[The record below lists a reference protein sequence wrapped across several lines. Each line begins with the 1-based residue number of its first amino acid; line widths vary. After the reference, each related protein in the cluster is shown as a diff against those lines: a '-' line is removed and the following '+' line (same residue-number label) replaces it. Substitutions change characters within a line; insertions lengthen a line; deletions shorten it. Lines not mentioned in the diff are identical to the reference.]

1 MIATFVQDGEAID
14 YTPATDVAAGD
25 VVVQEDLIGVAK
37 LDIPAGTR
45 GALHVTGVFN
55 LPKEVGGGKDI
66 AAGKQVYW
74 KTPENVVVKTAGG
87 NKLLGKTVA
96 AVGDND
102 ATVRVRLS
110 Q

>member
-14 YTPATDVAAGD
+14 HTPDTDVAAGD

-37 LDIPAGTR
+37 LDIPAGML

-55 LPKEVGGGKDI
+55 LPKEVGAGKAI
-66 AAGKQVYW
+66 AAGKKAYW
-74 KTPENVVVKTAGG
+74 DATNKVVTTTAGS
-87 NKLLGKTVA
+87 NKQLGKTVA
-96 AVGDND
+96 AAGDND
-102 ATVRVRLS
+102 PTVRVRMS